1 MTKTKIRDRDYKAYD
16 VNAVRDL
23 RRGQGLS
30 GHAMAH
36 IMGIPVGTY
45 YKKEIG
51 DVKWTLSEAKYLLKN
66 RLARLFGKTMAVCEK
81 SFPIFLYRSWATI

>member
-51 DVKWTLSEAKYLLKN
+51 DVKWTLTEAKYIADYFK
-66 RLARLFGKTMAVCEK
+66 KTIDE
-81 SFPIFLYRSWATI
+81 IFFAQ